1 MAETKD
7 PRFAGIELDEFAV
20 EIAVC
25 PLYQYLELSADD
37 ITRL

>member
-7 PRFAGIELDEFAV
+7 PRFAGIELDELAV

-25 PLYQYLELSADD
+25 KLYHTEDLEL
-37 ITRL
+37 TC